1 MDIKKLADVKDRF
14 ADYEKIFN
22 SGDYDK
28 AADILSAILERI
40 EECTDERKAGTM
52 DDTFV
57 KKSDMD
63 GRPIYISLNHVMEY
77 YVYAC
82 YFEPETDVLC
92 TELPVGEYYRTYG
105 SLCLKLS
112 KFRRAEDA
120 FKKAICWNP
129 VDLDSYLGLAECY
142 KNLNMLS
149 RYLDVTKQAYRFCCS
164 RATMARYYR
173 NMGFYYVARYN
184 TEAARVCYTY
194 SNIYYKT
201 DNADNELKYLEQALN
216 DKTPEYSVKQM
227 QEILDENE
235 VEPGP
240 DSKIILSRHEEIH
253 RAPIVETDLNDCMG
267 LPMYDI
273 AAKLFPQEQEQV
285 RNALMDE
292 LCTFENGYLAE
303 RGGILYPQLAETLY
317 TLSKKYPLYIVS
329 NCQDGYI
336 ESFLTAHLMSDF
348 FKDTECWGRTFLPK
362 SESNKILIERN
373 GLKNPVY
380 VGDTSGDAKS
390 AKDAGIDFIYAEY
403 GFGEVSDDRYVAKIE
418 SFAELSAIL

>member
-173 NMGFYYVARYN
+173 NMGFYYLSAYKPEVAR
-184 TEAARVCYTY
+184 ACYIY

-201 DNADNELKYLEQALN
+201 DNADAELSYIEQALN
-216 DKTPEYSVKQM
+216 QETPKLSVKEM
-227 QEILDENE
+227 QKMFDDEGI
-235 VEPGP
+235 EPGP
-240 DSKIILSRHEEIH
+240 SSDTIGVIYRVGQIMMESQDYRLAKDCFS
-253 RAPIVETDLNDCMG
+253 IV
-267 LPMYDI
+267 YDI
-273 AAKLFPQEQEQV
+273 TQEEQLEKLLE
-285 RNALMDE
+285 E
-292 LCTFENGYLAE
+292 LEN
-303 RGGILYPQLAETLY
+303 
-317 TLSKKYPLYIVS
+317 V
-329 NCQDGYI
+329 
-336 ESFLTAHLMSDF
+336 
-348 FKDTECWGRTFLPK
+348 
-362 SESNKILIERN
+362 
-373 GLKNPVY
+373 
-380 VGDTSGDAKS
+380 
-390 AKDAGIDFIYAEY
+390 
-403 GFGEVSDDRYVAKIE
+403 
-418 SFAELSAIL
+418 

>member
-184 TEAARVCYTY
+184 TEAARA
-194 SNIYYKT
+194 IYIIRQIMLIM
-201 DNADNELKYLEQALN
+201 NL
-216 DKTPEYSVKQM
+216 S
-227 QEILDENE
+227 
-235 VEPGP
+235 
-240 DSKIILSRHEEIH
+240 ILSRH
-253 RAPIVETDLNDCMG
+253 
-267 LPMYDI
+267 
-273 AAKLFPQEQEQV
+273 
-285 RNALMDE
+285 
-292 LCTFENGYLAE
+292 
-303 RGGILYPQLAETLY
+303 
-317 TLSKKYPLYIVS
+317 
-329 NCQDGYI
+329 
-336 ESFLTAHLMSDF
+336 
-348 FKDTECWGRTFLPK
+348 
-362 SESNKILIERN
+362 
-373 GLKNPVY
+373 
-380 VGDTSGDAKS
+380 
-390 AKDAGIDFIYAEY
+390 
-403 GFGEVSDDRYVAKIE
+403 
-418 SFAELSAIL
+418 

>member
-1 MDIKKLADVKDRF
+1 MNINNPEELKKYFEEFKELVKNEE
-14 ADYEKIFN
+14 A
-22 SGDYDK
+22 DK
-28 AADILSAILERI
+28 AMHMLEELLKSI
-40 EECTDERKAGTM
+40 EEQVKVRRAGSI
-52 DDTFV
+52 DARGNISISEPQDNCEH
-57 KKSDMD
+57 
-63 GRPIYISLNHVMEY
+63 IYMSLNHVMEY

-173 NMGFYYVARYN
+173 NMGFYFVAKYN

-227 QEILDENE
+227 QEILDKNE

-240 DSKIILSRHEEIH
+240 DSKTIGIIYRVGELMMNDKDYRLARDCFS
-253 RAPIVETDLNDCMG
+253 IV
-267 LPMYDI
+267 YDI
-273 AAKLFPQEQEQV
+273 TQEAQ
-285 RNALMDE
+285 LKTLLDE
-292 LCTFENGYLAE
+292 L
-303 RGGILYPQLAETLY
+303 
-317 TLSKKYPLYIVS
+317 
-329 NCQDGYI
+329 D
-336 ESFLTAHLMSDF
+336 
-348 FKDTECWGRTFLPK
+348 KDLEAD
-362 SESNKILIERN
+362 N
-373 GLKNPVY
+373 
-380 VGDTSGDAKS
+380 A
-390 AKDAGIDFIYAEY
+390 
-403 GFGEVSDDRYVAKIE
+403 
-418 SFAELSAIL
+418 

>member
-1 MDIKKLADVKDRF
+1 MNIKKLADVKDRF

-22 SGDYDK
+22 SGDCDK

-227 QEILDENE
+227 QEILDKNE

-240 DSKIILSRHEEIH
+240 DSKTIGIIYRVGELMMNDKDYKLARDCFS
-253 RAPIVETDLNDCMG
+253 IV
-267 LPMYDI
+267 YDI
-273 AAKLFPQEQEQV
+273 TQETQ
-285 RNALMDE
+285 LKTLLDE
-292 LCTFENGYLAE
+292 L
-303 RGGILYPQLAETLY
+303 
-317 TLSKKYPLYIVS
+317 
-329 NCQDGYI
+329 D
-336 ESFLTAHLMSDF
+336 
-348 FKDTECWGRTFLPK
+348 KDLED
-362 SESNKILIERN
+362 NN
-373 GLKNPVY
+373 
-380 VGDTSGDAKS
+380 A
-390 AKDAGIDFIYAEY
+390 
-403 GFGEVSDDRYVAKIE
+403 
-418 SFAELSAIL
+418 

>member
-63 GRPIYISLNHVMEY
+63 KRPIYISLNHVMEY

-142 KNLNMLS
+142 KNRWQDITEIWDFIMLQGIILRRQECATPTAIYIIRQIMLIMSLN
-149 RYLDVTKQAYRFCCS
+149 
-164 RATMARYYR
+164 
-173 NMGFYYVARYN
+173 
-184 TEAARVCYTY
+184 
-194 SNIYYKT
+194 
-201 DNADNELKYLEQALN
+201 
-216 DKTPEYSVKQM
+216 
-227 QEILDENE
+227 
-235 VEPGP
+235 
-240 DSKIILSRHEEIH
+240 ILSRH
-253 RAPIVETDLNDCMG
+253 
-267 LPMYDI
+267 
-273 AAKLFPQEQEQV
+273 
-285 RNALMDE
+285 
-292 LCTFENGYLAE
+292 
-303 RGGILYPQLAETLY
+303 
-317 TLSKKYPLYIVS
+317 
-329 NCQDGYI
+329 
-336 ESFLTAHLMSDF
+336 
-348 FKDTECWGRTFLPK
+348 
-362 SESNKILIERN
+362 
-373 GLKNPVY
+373 
-380 VGDTSGDAKS
+380 
-390 AKDAGIDFIYAEY
+390 
-403 GFGEVSDDRYVAKIE
+403 
-418 SFAELSAIL
+418 